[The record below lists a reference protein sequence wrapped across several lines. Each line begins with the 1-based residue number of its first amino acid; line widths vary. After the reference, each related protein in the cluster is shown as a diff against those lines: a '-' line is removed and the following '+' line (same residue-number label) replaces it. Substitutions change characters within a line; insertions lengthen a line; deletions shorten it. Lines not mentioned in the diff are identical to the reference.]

1 MLNKGKNADHEKGA
15 VKKAPNKKDCDLAKK
30 SKTAVF
36 FCGIIKVP

>member
-1 MLNKGKNADHEKGA
+1 MIMIQKGA

-36 FCGIIKVP
+36 FCGIIKVS